1 MSLIV
6 KHFKHASGRLHTYRA
21 LIVGDNES
29 PTQGADLTGEEG
41 WSQLTQSEY
50 DAEMVNIR
58 AANKAKNDAAAERAG
73 VLSQLAAKADDI
85 LGGLLGG
92 IV

>member
-6 KHFKHASGRLHTYRA
+6 KHFKHTSGRLHTYRA
-21 LIVGDNES
+21 LAVSGVES
-29 PTQGADLTGEEG
+29 PTQGTDLTGEDG
-41 WSQLTQSEY
+41 WSLLTESEY
-50 DAEMVNIR
+50 VDEMSAVR
-58 AANKAKNDAAAERAG
+58 AARKAKNDAAAERAG